1 MESEGRPTAS
11 LAQME
16 PSRPDVFTR
25 IYRWFTCW
33 YDPARESP
41 ATDDGRPMPSLD
53 LGLELMRDNLSLQM
67 SQADAIDTKAGLVLG
82 SSSFVTGVLVAWH
95 RLPIASPAPIQWL
108 PDFAI
113 GVYCIVVILSAIA
126 YSVREYGLSPDPTKM
141 RDKYLFLD
149 RADAQDEV
157 FHGMVIA
164 WLRNSRTIGTKL
176 HWFQAAFI
184 AFGVQIAVVAAII
197 FVEVATIN
205 ASP

>member
-1 MESEGRPTAS
+1 MGFEGRPAAS
-11 LAQME
+11 TEKMK
-16 PSRPDVFTR
+16 PSDPNVFTR

-33 YDPARESP
+33 YDPAKECP

-95 RLPIASPAPIQWL
+95 RLPTGFPGPVQWL
-108 PDFAI
+108 PDLAI

-141 RDKYLFLD
+141 RDKYLFLN
-149 RADAQDEV
+149 RVEAQDEV
-157 FHGMVIA
+157 FHGMVIV
-164 WLRNSRTIGTKL
+164 WLRNGRTIGTKL

-184 AFGVQIAVVAAII
+184 VFGLQIAVVAAII